1 MAKELTREML
11 WESGAQ
17 FGHQKKRWNPK
28 MKPYIYGEKNKIHI
42 IDLQQTLWR
51 LEDVK
56 KLMTTIAARKGKILF
71 VGTKKQAKWIVKD
84 AAERCECFYV
94 NQRWLGGTLT
104 NLKTIHLRVKRL
116 WNIERQE
123 KNGELK
129 LLPKK
134 EQMLIKKEKEKL
146 EKFLGGIKG
155 MKELPQAL
163 FVVDPK
169 EEHIAVREARKL
181 RIPVI
186 AICDTNVDPD
196 PIDYVIPANDD
207 TSRSIAIITHHIAD
221 LYGDAMGLKMPEPQF
236 KPNEFVRR
244 EGDDNR
250 GPRGGQYDN
259 RRSFNRNSPARDQRP
274 EGTASTT
281 RVTADQTTEKVVPT
295 VMANEQP
302 APKVKTE
309 KVVSVAPASEKSVPK
324 VKAEKPEPKVKAEKV
339 TPVAA
344 TPSFDLNT
352 IKVVDNDLEKTLT
365 KLKVDELETL
375 GNLFGLPKGK
385 KAEMVSAL
393 GKHLTII
400 DSKIA
405 KKK

>member
-1 MAKELTREML
+1 MVKELTREML
-11 WESGAQ
+11 WEAGAQ
-17 FGHQKKRWNPK
+17 FGHQTKRWNPK

-42 IDLQQTLWR
+42 IDLQQTIWR

-56 KLMTTIAARKGKILF
+56 KLMAVIASKKGKILF

-84 AAERCECFYV
+84 AAERSENFYV

-123 KNGELK
+123 KSGELK
-129 LLPKK
+129 WLPKK
-134 EQMLIKKEKEKL
+134 EQILIKKEKDKL

-196 PIDYVIPANDD
+196 GIDYVIPGNDD
-207 TSRSIAIITHHIAD
+207 TVRSIAILTHYVAD

-236 KPNEFVRR
+236 KPSEFKR
-244 EGDDNR
+244 EFNNDNR
-250 GPRGGQYDN
+250 NNNDRRGNYQRSEDRNVSEPRNNHPAGN
-259 RRSFNRNSPARDQRP
+259 NS
-274 EGTASTT
+274 
-281 RVTADQTTEKVVPT
+281 
-295 VMANEQP
+295 EQP
-302 APKVKTE
+302 AAKVNNEPTVKLEVKPTVE
-309 KVVSVAPASEKSVPK
+309 PQAPT
-324 VKAEKPEPKVKAEKV
+324 KAEDNQL
-339 TPVAA
+339 
-344 TPSFDLNT
+344 ST
-352 IKVVDNDLEKTLT
+352 ITVVDNDLEKSLAKLT
-365 KLKVDELETL
+365 VAELETI
-375 GNLFGLPKGK
+375 GKPFAVKKGK
-385 KAEMVSAL
+385 KANMISAL
-393 GKHLTII
+393 IPHLNIVDGKITT
-400 DSKIA
+400 K
-405 KKK
+405 

>member
-11 WESGAQ
+11 WEAGAQ
-17 FGHQKKRWNPK
+17 FGHQTKRWNPK

-51 LEDVK
+51 LEDIK
-56 KLMTTIAARKGKILF
+56 KLMANIAARKGKILF

-84 AAERCECFYV
+84 AAERSECFYV

-116 WNIERQE
+116 WSIERQ

-169 EEHIAVREARKL
+169 EEHIAVRESRKL

-196 PIDYVIPANDD
+196 PIDYIIPANDD

-221 LYGDAMGLKMPEPQF
+221 LYGDAMGIKIPEPQF
-236 KPNEFVRR
+236 KPNEFTRR
-244 EGDDNR
+244 DGEENR
-250 GPRGGQYDN
+250 HYRGGQYDN
-259 RRSFNRNSPARDQRP
+259 RRMGGKYERGKNQQYSSTHRQSYPSKEETVVA
-274 EGTASTT
+274 ASATPK
-281 RVTADQTTEKVVPT
+281 A
-295 VMANEQP
+295 
-302 APKVKTE
+302 AP
-309 KVVSVAPASEKSVPK
+309 VAP
-324 VKAEKPEPKVKAEKV
+324 
-339 TPVAA
+339 TT
-344 TPSFDLNT
+344 TPSFNLET
-352 IKVVDNDLEKTLT
+352 ISVVDNDLEKTLA

-375 GNLFGLPKGK
+375 GGSFALPKAK
-385 KAEMVSAL
+385 KA
-393 GKHLTII
+393 
-400 DSKIA
+400 
-405 KKK
+405 

>member
-11 WESGAQ
+11 WEAGAQ

-56 KLMTTIAARKGKILF
+56 KLMANIAARKGKILF

-134 EQMLIKKEKEKL
+134 EQMLIKKEKDKL

-196 PIDYVIPANDD
+196 PIDYIIPANDD

-221 LYGDAMGLKMPEPQF
+221 LYGDAMGIKMPEPQF
-236 KPNEFVRR
+236 KPSEFTRR
-244 EGDDNR
+244 DGDENR
-250 GPRGGQYDN
+250 NSRGGQYDN
-259 RRSFNRNSPARDQRP
+259 RRMSGRNERGRDTHYSHKAPTSGKEEAPVGAEPVATKAEPVTTTPAPSFN
-274 EGTASTT
+274 
-281 RVTADQTTEKVVPT
+281 
-295 VMANEQP
+295 
-302 APKVKTE
+302 
-309 KVVSVAPASEKSVPK
+309 
-324 VKAEKPEPKVKAEKV
+324 
-339 TPVAA
+339 
-344 TPSFDLNT
+344 FDT
-352 IKVVDNDLEKTLT
+352 INVVDNDLEKTLS
-365 KLKVDELETL
+365 KLKVDELEIL
-375 GNLFGLPKGK
+375 SEGFALPKAK
-385 KAEMVSAL
+385 KAEMVSEL
-393 GKHLTII
+393 SKHLTIV
-400 DSKIA
+400 DNKIV
-405 KKK
+405 KK

>member
-11 WESGAQ
+11 WEAGAQ
-17 FGHQKKRWNPK
+17 FGHQTKRWNPK
-28 MKPYIYGEKNKIHI
+28 MKPYIYGEKNKVHI

-56 KLMTTIAARKGKILF
+56 KLMATLATKKGKILF

-84 AAERCECFYV
+84 AAERSENFYV

-134 EQMLIKKEKEKL
+134 EQILIKKEKEKL

-169 EEHIAVREARKL
+169 EEYIAVKEAQKL

-196 PIDYVIPANDD
+196 GIDYIIPANDD
-207 TSRSIAIITHHIAD
+207 TTRAIAIITHHIAD
-221 LYGDAMGLKMPEPQF
+221 LYGDAMGLKMSEPQF
-236 KPNEFVRR
+236 KPSEFVRR

-250 GPRGGQYDN
+250 PERREFGKRDFNRPERREQSGPRPVVAPVVEKPVTD
-259 RRSFNRNSPARDQRP
+259 
-274 EGTASTT
+274 TAP
-281 RVTADQTTEKVVPT
+281 VVEKPVKTPVPT
-295 VMANEQP
+295 PVEK
-302 APKVKTE
+302 APVIEETN
-309 KVVSVAPASEKSVPK
+309 SAFASIGV
-324 VKAEKPEPKVKAEKV
+324 
-339 TPVAA
+339 
-344 TPSFDLNT
+344 
-352 IKVVDNDLEKTLT
+352 IDNDLEKSLT
-365 KLKVDELETL
+365 KLKVDQLEKIASE
-375 GNLFGLPKGK
+375 FGLKKAK
-385 KAEMVSAL
+385 KAEMIEQLTAL
-393 GKHLTII
+393 LQISNNQI
-400 DSKIA
+400 V
-405 KKK
+405 KK

>member
-17 FGHQKKRWNPK
+17 FGHQTKRWNPK

-56 KLMTTIAARKGKILF
+56 KLMTTIAMRKGKVLF

-84 AAERCECFYV
+84 AAERCESFYV
-94 NQRWLGGTLT
+94 NQRWLGGTFT

-244 EGDDNR
+244 EGDENR

-259 RRSFNRNSPARDQRP
+259 RRTFYRNGPPREHRQ
-274 EGTASTT
+274 EGTSSNSGAPNQTFEK
-281 RVTADQTTEKVVPT
+281 RVTPRTTVVDQSQGEKT
-295 VMANEQP
+295 P
-302 APKVKTE
+302 A
-309 KVVSVAPASEKSVPK
+309 VAPTAK
-324 VKAEKPEPKVKAEKV
+324 V
-339 TPVAA
+339 
-344 TPSFDLNT
+344 PSFDLNT
-352 IKVVDNDLEKTLT
+352 IKVVDNDIEKSLT
-365 KLKVDELETL
+365 KLKVDELEIL
-375 GNLFGLPKGK
+375 GNLFDLPKAK
-385 KAEMVSAL
+385 KSEMINAL
-393 GKHLTII
+393 DQHLTIV
-400 DSKIA
+400 DSKIV
-405 KKK
+405 KK

>member
-11 WESGAQ
+11 WEAGAQ
-17 FGHQKKRWNPK
+17 FGHQTKRWNPK
-28 MKPYIYGEKNKIHI
+28 MKPHIYGEKNKIHI

-51 LEDVK
+51 LEDIK
-56 KLMTTIAARKGKILF
+56 KLMASIAARKGKILF

-134 EQMLIKKEKEKL
+134 EQMLIKKEKDKL

-181 RIPVI
+181 RISVI

-196 PIDYVIPANDD
+196 PIDYIIPANDD
-207 TSRSIAIITHHIAD
+207 TSRSIAIITHHIVD
-221 LYGDAMGLKMPEPQF
+221 LYGDAMGIKMPEPQF
-236 KPNEFVRR
+236 KPSEFTRR
-244 EGDDNR
+244 NGYDNR
-250 GPRGGQYDN
+250 NLRGEQYDN
-259 RRSFNRNSPARDQRP
+259 RRMSGRNEREKKTYSAHKVQPSRQKDAPSVEEIVVVKEEPVSIPPPSFN
-274 EGTASTT
+274 
-281 RVTADQTTEKVVPT
+281 
-295 VMANEQP
+295 
-302 APKVKTE
+302 
-309 KVVSVAPASEKSVPK
+309 
-324 VKAEKPEPKVKAEKV
+324 
-339 TPVAA
+339 
-344 TPSFDLNT
+344 FDT
-352 IKVVDNDLEKTLT
+352 INVVDNDLEKTLL
-365 KLKVDELETL
+365 KLKVDELEIL
-375 GNLFGLPKGK
+375 SEGFALPKEK
-385 KAEMVSAL
+385 KAEMVSKL
-393 GKHLTII
+393 SKHLTIV
-400 DSKIA
+400 DNKIV
-405 KKK
+405 KK

>member
-11 WESGAQ
+11 WEAGAQ
-17 FGHQKKRWNPK
+17 FGHQTKRWNPK

-56 KLMTTIAARKGKILF
+56 KLMANIAARKGKILF
-71 VGTKKQAKWIVKD
+71 VGTKKQAKWIIKD
-84 AAERCECFYV
+84 AAEHSECFYV

-104 NLKTIHLRVKRL
+104 NLKTIHLRVKHL

-146 EKFLGGIKG
+146 QKFLGGIKG

-196 PIDYVIPANDD
+196 PIDYIIPANDD
-207 TSRSIAIITHHIAD
+207 TSRSIAIITHHIVD
-221 LYGDAMGLKMPEPQF
+221 LYGDAMGIKIPESQF
-236 KPNEFVRR
+236 KPNEFMCHDG
-244 EGDDNR
+244 EENR
-250 GPRGGQYDN
+250 HSPRARGGQYDN
-259 RRSFNRNSPARDQRP
+259 RRMGGKYERGKDQQYSSTHRQSYPAKK
-274 EGTASTT
+274 A
-281 RVTADQTTEKVVPT
+281 T
-295 VMANEQP
+295 V
-302 APKVKTE
+302 APKA
-309 KVVSVAPASEKSVPK
+309 APISPTTFNLE
-324 VKAEKPEPKVKAEKV
+324 
-339 TPVAA
+339 
-344 TPSFDLNT
+344 T
-352 IKVVDNDLEKTLT
+352 ISVVDNDLEKTLA

-375 GNLFGLPKGK
+375 GENFALPKAK
-385 KAEMVSAL
+385 KAEMISEL
-393 GKHLTII
+393 SKHLAII
-400 DSKIA
+400 DNKIV
-405 KKK
+405 KK

>member
-17 FGHQKKRWNPK
+17 FGHQTKRWNPK

-56 KLMTTIAARKGKILF
+56 KLMATIAARKGKILF

-244 EGDDNR
+244 EGDENR

-259 RRSFNRNSPARDQRP
+259 RRSFNRHTPNRDYRQ
-274 EGTASTT
+274 EGVAASAP
-281 RVTADQTTEKVVPT
+281 VAADQTVEKIVSSTPAT
-295 VMANEQP
+295 EQP
-302 APKVKTE
+302 SASAAPE
-309 KVVSVAPASEKSVPK
+309 KVVSEPTRTEKPVAT
-324 VKAEKPEPKVKAEKV
+324 VKAEKATSTVK
-339 TPVAA
+339 TPG
-344 TPSFDLNT
+344 FDLDT
-352 IKVVDNDLEKTLT
+352 IKVVDNNLEKTLT
-365 KLKVDELETL
+365 KLKVDELEGL
-375 GNLFGLPKGK
+375 GSLFGLSKGK
-385 KAEMVSAL
+385 KADMVSAL
-393 GKHLTII
+393 EEHLTIV
-400 DSKIA
+400 DSKVV
-405 KKK
+405 KK

>member
-1 MAKELTREML
+1 MVKELTREML
-11 WESGAQ
+11 WEAGTQ
-17 FGHQKKRWNPK
+17 FGHQTKRWNPK

-56 KLMTTIAARKGKILF
+56 KLMASIAARKGKILF
-71 VGTKKQAKWIVKD
+71 VGTKKQAKWIVKY

-134 EQMLIKKEKEKL
+134 EQMLIKKEKDKL
-146 EKFLGGIKG
+146 EKLLGGIKG
-155 MKELPQAL
+155 MKELPQVL

-196 PIDYVIPANDD
+196 PIDYIIPANDD
-207 TSRSIAIITHHIAD
+207 TSRSIAIITNHIAD
-221 LYGDAMGLKMPEPQF
+221 LYGDCAMGIKMSEPQF
-236 KPNEFVRR
+236 KPNEFTRR
-244 EGDDNR
+244 RDGDENR
-250 GPRGGQYDN
+250 NSRGRQYDN
-259 RRSFNRNSPARDQRP
+259 RRMSGRNERGKETYSSHKPHTS
-274 EGTASTT
+274 G
-281 RVTADQTTEKVVPT
+281 K
-295 VMANEQP
+295 
-302 APKVKTE
+302 K
-309 KVVSVAPASEKSVPK
+309 APAV
-324 VKAEKPEPKVKAEKV
+324 AE
-339 TPVAA
+339 PVAA
-344 TPSFDLNT
+344 KVEPHCTTKPVATTPAQSFNFDT
-352 IKVVDNDLEKTLT
+352 INVVDNDLEKTLS
-365 KLKVDELETL
+365 KLKVDELEIL
-375 GNLFGLPKGK
+375 S
-385 KAEMVSAL
+385 E
-393 GKHLTII
+393 
-400 DSKIA
+400 
-405 KKK
+405 